1 MKVALKKFHC
11 VSFIRSFGNLVVDQ
25 DNVLRLIVF
34 FIPYLKTPI
43 EILQTKYILKPEI
56 FFNGKD
62 LSETTIRCHPLIVLE
77 SRRQKHYKQSRIGV
91 VSATLAYF

>member
-1 MKVALKKFHC
+1 MEVALKTFHC

-34 FIPYLKTPI
+34 FIPCLKTAI

-62 LSETTIRCHPLIVLE
+62 LSETTIRCILLLFSRAEDRSITNNLE
-77 SRRQKHYKQSRIGV
+77 L
-91 VSATLAYF
+91 VS